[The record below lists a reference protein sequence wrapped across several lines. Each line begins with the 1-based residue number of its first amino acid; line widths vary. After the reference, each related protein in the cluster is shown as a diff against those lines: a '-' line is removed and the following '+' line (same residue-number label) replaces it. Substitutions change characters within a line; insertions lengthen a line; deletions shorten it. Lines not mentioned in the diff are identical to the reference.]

1 MSTEAIGNAWQR
13 ASAWSIVPHLFKV
26 LLEWAG
32 LIVGG
37 TVLSFGKQDYQ
48 PYLLGLVLL
57 VLPLLAVLRWRFTL
71 FRRTEQG
78 IELQQGW
85 WSKQLLLLA
94 QQRVQELEISQ
105 PPYLRPLQLYSL
117 ALDSAGSKQQE
128 FALSGLS
135 QAQLQV
141 LLGRPL
147 TLVSPPSSTPFWRIW
162 LATWYSL
169 YLWLPMVAALGTLQ
183 SVLGNK
189 IFGSLW
195 QQLKQAFSD
204 WQHSDHPLFWA
215 LLLSLAVVLGL
226 ALLLTALTLIW
237 LYPQHVQLEGGRWQ
251 LQHGTVLKKSQQ
263 IKAPLLQMVQIRQP
277 LLARWFD
284 HYLLRFSGFSNQQ
297 QQSRFVLLGQTR
309 TQLAQLLPQ
318 CWSQAAGV
326 LSAWQQPHWQRFAGQ
341 YFSRLQLYWWLSL
354 LPVSALFV
362 WLAST
367 GWTAFGWL
375 SLPLALGSVI
385 WWLWCGLDLALFRRY
400 HGYQLTADVLLY
412 WRGGLGQQWQLL
424 PLWQVQQVRLV
435 QSRLLQRHQLVK
447 VQLATANGSITLAA
461 IPAAQAQALY
471 QQVLQLTRSVDE
483 LQQPA

>member
-1 MSTEAIGNAWQR
+1 M
-13 ASAWSIVPHLFKV
+13 
-26 LLEWAG
+26 
-32 LIVGG
+32 
-37 TVLSFGKQDYQ
+37 
-48 PYLLGLVLL
+48 
-57 VLPLLAVLRWRFTL
+57 
-71 FRRTEQG
+71 
-78 IELQQGW
+78 
-85 WSKQLLLLA
+85 
-94 QQRVQELEISQ
+94 
-105 PPYLRPLQLYSL
+105 
-117 ALDSAGSKQQE
+117 
-128 FALSGLS
+128 
-135 QAQLQV
+135 
-141 LLGRPL
+141 
-147 TLVSPPSSTPFWRIW
+147 
-162 LATWYSL
+162 
-169 YLWLPMVAALGTLQ
+169 
-183 SVLGNK
+183 
-189 IFGSLW
+189 
-195 QQLKQAFSD
+195 
-204 WQHSDHPLFWA
+204 
-215 LLLSLAVVLGL
+215 
-226 ALLLTALTLIW
+226 LTALTLIW

-326 LSAWQQPHWQRFAGQ
+326 LSAWQQPHWQRFASQ
-341 YFSRLQLYWWLSL
+341 YFSRLQLYWWLSM
-354 LPVSALFV
+354 LPVSALFL

-375 SLPLALGSVI
+375 SLPLALGSVA

-447 VQLATANGSITLAA
+447 VLLATANGSVTLAA
-461 IPAAQAQALY
+461 IPAAQAQTLY
-471 QQVLQLTRSVDE
+471 QRVLQLTRSADE
-483 LQQPA
+483 LQQLA

>member
-1 MSTEAIGNAWQR
+1 MSTEIISNVWQR

-32 LIVGG
+32 LIIGG

-48 PYLLGLVLL
+48 PYLLAVVLL

-85 WSKQLLLLA
+85 WSKHLLLLA

-117 ALDSAGSKQQE
+117 ALDSAGSQQKE
-128 FALSGLS
+128 FALTGLS
-135 QAQLQV
+135 QAQLQA

-147 TLVSPPSSTPFWRIW
+147 TLVSTPSSTPFWRIW

-215 LLLSLAVVLGL
+215 LLLLLAAVLGL
-226 ALLLTALTLIW
+226 ALLLTALTFIL

-263 IKAPLLQMVQIRQP
+263 IKAPLLQMVQISQP
-277 LLARWFD
+277 LLARGFG
-284 HYLLRFSGFSNQQ
+284 HYLLRLSGFSSQQ

-309 TQLAQLLPQ
+309 AQVTQLLGQ
-318 CWSQAAGV
+318 CWSQFAD
-326 LSAWQQPHWQRFAGQ
+326 LLNAWQQPHWQRFAGQ
-341 YFSRLQLYWWLSL
+341 YFGRLQLYWWLSL
-354 LPVSALFV
+354 LPVSALFI

-375 SLPLALGSVI
+375 SIPLAFGSVI
-385 WWLWCGLDLALFRRY
+385 WWLWRGLDLALFRRY

-412 WRGGLGQQWQLL
+412 WRAGFGQQWQLL

-447 VQLATANGSITLAA
+447 VQLATANGSVTLAA
-461 IPAAQAQALY
+461 IPAAQAQAIY
-471 QQVLQLTRSVDE
+471 QRVLRLTRSVV
-483 LQQPA
+483 